1 MSIKPW
7 HSCTPERE
15 RSGTAKIEA
24 TNAGRTIFI
33 YKAGGFGM
41 CDDKSKT
48 GAPDRD
54 RINVNED
61 YELRGWSKKLG
72 VTPEQLKKAVQ
83 NVGTSADAVRK
94 HLGK

>member
-1 MSIKPW
+1 M
-7 HSCTPERE
+7 
-15 RSGTAKIEA
+15 A
-24 TNAGRTIFI
+24 
-33 YKAGGFGM
+33 
-41 CDDKSKT
+41 DDKSKT
-48 GAPDRD
+48 GKPDRD